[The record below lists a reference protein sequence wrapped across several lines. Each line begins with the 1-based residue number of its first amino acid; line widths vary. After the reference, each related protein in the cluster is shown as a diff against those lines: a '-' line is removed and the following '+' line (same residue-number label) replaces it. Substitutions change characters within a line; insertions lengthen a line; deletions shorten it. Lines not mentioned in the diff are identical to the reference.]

1 MASAEAAT
9 AVTAATMA
17 SAEAAAAATA
27 AETATATIAAAA
39 EAAAAVTVVIAA
51 AAVAATV
58 AACRATIA
66 VAAATETA
74 VATTA
79 AIEGAVATAAAIV
92 GAVATAAAL
101 EVARRAVAT
110 SAFVAIAFVVVTVV
124 PVVVTVVP
132 VVVTVVPVVAVSRTR
147 YASRAAAV
155 LATIVTT
162 VPSAAHAE
170 MAPTLHVTRP
180 EVIAATLVV
189 AASAIHAPAVTTS
202 VGCIEVRTAEVEI
215 VAAGITGIYPEVP
228 VAAIPYQRTIEIGGC
243 TEKVPLPAVEYVANV
258 LVAALPVQA
267 QHIVIVGDTHQVVEV
282 DLIGCLILQV
292 SKIELVGHL
301 VGEEKS
307 LVASLL
313 VGHGACRHCHG
324 QKGEQG
330 DNHLFHNR
338 IFLRVI
344 NSVCFVFC
352 CKVTAFP

>member
-17 SAEAAAAATA
+17 SAEAAAAVAAATA

-39 EAAAAVTVVIAA
+39 EAATAVTVVIAA

-66 VAAATETA
+66 VAAATEAA

-79 AIEGAVATAAAIV
+79 AI
-92 GAVATAAAL
+92 

-110 SAFVAIAFVVVTVV
+110 SAFVAIAFVVVTVI
-124 PVVVTVVP
+124 P
-132 VVVTVVPVVAVSRTR
+132 VVVTVVPVVAASRTR

-180 EVIAATLVV
+180 EVVAATLVV

-243 TEKVPLPAVEYVANV
+243 TEEVPLPAVEYVANV

-292 SKIELVGHL
+292 SKIQLVGHL
-301 VGEEKS
+301 VGEEKG